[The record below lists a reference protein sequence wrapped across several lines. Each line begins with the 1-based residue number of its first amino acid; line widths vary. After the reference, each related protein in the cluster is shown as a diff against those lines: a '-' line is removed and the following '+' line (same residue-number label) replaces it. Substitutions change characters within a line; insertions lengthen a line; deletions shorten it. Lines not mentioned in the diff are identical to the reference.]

1 MKTHVFEIELEIV
14 GPLLTRSL
22 NAAAVGLDAHGLLD
36 DGHPALAGDHVRGH
50 LLQALDGA
58 AALLGEEDP
67 EVGRNGRIRALL
79 GSASA
84 ADSDDAP
91 LRRRLRF
98 PHRFIAADASAAGR
112 RLHRIRLDED
122 GRVEDGMLLV
132 LHSPL
137 APGQRARFRGELKV
151 ADVALAGL
159 APAALA
165 DWLGKLLQLIPAVGS
180 SKGVGFG
187 AVESVKVSH
196 RLAAESVALKPPA
209 LPPANGSSAA
219 QRVGLVFRLDRPFC
233 FAKPALHDNNR
244 FESQAYVPG
253 SALLGAL
260 LNHAHAHR
268 EAPDCALILELQD
281 RLRFTHAHPL
291 GDDGGAARELPMPV
305 LQSWVRA
312 DDGFYDVAL
321 LQAPLL
327 IADRAPAFE
336 SDWKYADHCALRES
350 GIRLPV
356 QLHAELVVRTAIS
369 RDTNSAVDGQLFA
382 MECRRPGDIDFGCD
396 LLIDAAERGPPLLA
410 ALGRL
415 LPQALHSLG
424 KTKAEAHDLR
434 LRAPFASAAPQGL
447 KPGDRI
453 LLELHSD
460 AALPL
465 RTAGIPASGGGAAL
479 TRAFADVFEPLSAN
493 SLRLLRHFSRQ
504 RYVGGSYLYRRFWQ
518 SLGRG
523 YRPLLLTEAGSVF
536 VFEVTKG
543 AQAEQQLRDWA
554 IAGLPVGDSESATGI
569 PAWQLNP
576 YRRQNGYG
584 EIRVRHL
591 SAQTDARPRLLS
603 SLPEYRA

>member
-1 MKTHVFEIELEIV
+1 MKIHVFEIELEIV

-22 NAAAVGLDAHGLLD
+22 EAAAVGLDAHGLLED
-36 DGHPALAGDHVRGH
+36 RRPALAGDHVRGH
-50 LLQALDGA
+50 LLQALEGA
-58 AALLGEEDP
+58 AELLGQEDP
-67 EVGRNGRIRALL
+67 DVGRNGRLRTLL
-79 GSASA
+79 GAASA
-84 ADSDDAP
+84 AQSDDAP
-91 LRRRLRF
+91 LRRQLRF
-98 PHRFIAADASAAGR
+98 PHRFVATEASAVGR
-112 RLHRIRLDED
+112 RLHRIRLHED
-122 GRVEDGMLLV
+122 GRAEDGMLLV

-137 APGQRARFRGELKV
+137 APGEHARFRGELKI
-151 ADVALAGL
+151 ADAALAGL
-159 APAALA
+159 APDKLAA
-165 DWLGKLLQLIPAVGS
+165 WLSKLLQLIPAVGS

-187 AVESVKVSH
+187 TVESVKVSH
-196 RLAAESVALKPPA
+196 RQPDEPAALK
-209 LPPANGSSAA
+209 LPVLSPANASPTAR
-219 QRVGLVFRLDRPFC
+219 RVGVIFRLDRPFC

-260 LNHAHAHR
+260 LNHARAHR
-268 EAPDCALILELQD
+268 GASDCALILDLQD

-291 GDDGGAARELPMPV
+291 AQDGAAARELPMPV

-321 LQAPLL
+321 LQTPSL

-350 GIRLPV
+350 GIHLPA
-356 QLHAELVVRTAIS
+356 QLRTELVVRTAIS
-369 RDTNSAVDGQLFA
+369 RDTNSALDGQLFA
-382 MECRRPGDIDFGCD
+382 MECRRPGDTDFGCD
-396 LLIDAAERGPPLLA
+396 LLIDAAERGPELLA
-410 ALGRL
+410 ALGRV
-415 LPQALHSLG
+415 LPHALHSLG
-424 KTKAEAHDLR
+424 KTKAEARDLR
-434 LRAPFASAAPQGL
+434 LRTPFATESLHGL
-447 KPGDRI
+447 KAGDHV

-465 RTAGIPASGGGAAL
+465 RTAGIPASGGAAAL
-479 TRAFADVFEPLSAN
+479 TRAFADVFDPLSSN
-493 SLRLLRHFSRQ
+493 SLRLLRQFSRQ

-543 AQAEQQLRDWA
+543 AQAEQLLRDWV
-554 IAGLPVGDSESATGI
+554 IAGLPVGDIESAAGT

-591 SAQTDARPRLLS
+591 GARTDPRPRPLS
-603 SLPEYRA
+603 SLSEYRT